1 MYERAA
7 GRFASQMQV
16 FTLPFYPKHV
26 PERPIDTGMSS
37 PPHKP
42 GAGMSSVLVVE
53 DDDALRRVLSRG
65 LAHAGFSVCEAAN
78 GREATQALEGST
90 FDLVVTDLFMPEQDG
105 IETLMLI
112 RSKAPQT
119 RIIVTS
125 GYAQQALLGDALRL
139 GAHRVL
145 AKPFTPS
152 ELVSV
157 ARGVLAAPVA
167 SQMAQ

>member
-1 MYERAA
+1 MTSA
-7 GRFASQMQV
+7 
-16 FTLPFYPKHV
+16 
-26 PERPIDTGMSS
+26 
-37 PPHKP
+37 PHKP
-42 GAGMSSVLVVE
+42 GAGMSSVLIVE
-53 DDDALRRVLSRG
+53 DDDALRQVLSRG
-65 LAHAGFSVCEAAN
+65 LALAGFKVCEAAN
-78 GREATQALEGST
+78 GREATRALEGNT

-105 IETLMLI
+105 IETLVFI

-125 GYAQQALLGDALRL
+125 GYAQQALLGDAMRL

-157 ARGVLAAPVA
+157 AHGVLAASAAGQVT
-167 SQMAQ
+167 Q